1 LWPSCNRFHH
11 WKLRF
16 RELRRRTPIFFSQT
30 FCRYGRWQK
39 GSLATEE
46 VAKETALQHEP
57 CNA

>member
-1 LWPSCNRFHH
+1 LSH
-11 WKLRF
+11 
-16 RELRRRTPIFFSQT
+16 
-30 FCRYGRWQK
+30 GRWQM